1 MPGLGPR
8 ESSLHSLASPPSP
21 SSNPGPARVGD
32 QLVRLALFKLFY
44 LAIKYELYF
53 TGGMYRRWLRSRDAA
68 QGDEKMV
75 RLEKGRRFSV

>member
-1 MPGLGPR
+1 M
-8 ESSLHSLASPPSP
+8 
-21 SSNPGPARVGD
+21 
-32 QLVRLALFKLFY
+32 FKLFY

-75 RLEKGRRFSV
+75 RLEKGRRVSV